1 MKALQAKADKPGVKS
16 GSFGYVVD
24 TPNDPGTV
32 TKTAFDSDAHHAGSK
47 YKFDKVIDAYYIWIR
62 MCAKHSRMAQN
73 PFLPRV
79 YVVDER
85 EDDTGQ
91 RVPRYQ
97 MEKMYAPNTEMIN
110 SDMLMGMAEQ
120 LGVSKDRLDN
130 ALVEVRSDILNHE
143 QYFGTPMPEERKE
156 KEMKREIWGE
166 IIRALGRNQFEFVN
180 KELQQALALVEH
192 IISTWPQESGRIW
205 EDMHSGNFMI
215 RITNV
220 GPQLVF
226 TDPIA
231 GEVPYSA
238 VEQYL
243 DGQ

>member
-1 MKALQAKADKPGVKS
+1 
-16 GSFGYVVD
+16 
-24 TPNDPGTV
+24 
-32 TKTAFDSDAHHAGSK
+32 
-47 YKFDKVIDAYYIWIR
+47 
-62 MCAKHSRMAQN
+62 MAEN
-73 PFLPRV
+73 TFLPRV

-97 MEKMYAPNTEMIN
+97 MEKLYPPTIEMIN

-120 LGVSKDRLDN
+120 LGVDKVRLDFKLGEFRGWVN
-130 ALVEVRSDILNHE
+130 DHE
-143 QYFGTPMPEERKE
+143 KYYGTPMPEEKQDKE
-156 KEMKREIWGE
+156 LKRAIWGE
-166 IIRALGRNQFEFVN
+166 IIRALGRNEFEFVN
-180 KELQQALALVEH
+180 KELQQALALVDN
-192 IISTWPQESGRIW
+192 IVTTWDDNDGRIW

>member
-1 MKALQAKADKPGVKS
+1 
-16 GSFGYVVD
+16 
-24 TPNDPGTV
+24 
-32 TKTAFDSDAHHAGSK
+32 
-47 YKFDKVIDAYYIWIR
+47 
-62 MCAKHSRMAQN
+62 
-73 PFLPRV
+73 
-79 YVVDER
+79 
-85 EDDTGQ
+85 
-91 RVPRYQ
+91 
-97 MEKMYAPNTEMIN
+97 MEKLYAPNTEMIN

-120 LGVSKDRLDN
+120 LGVNKTRLDKI
-130 ALVEVRSDILNHE
+130 LGEVREWI
-143 QYFGTPMPEERKE
+143 QYVEKDYGTPMPEEKQDKE
-156 KEMKREIWGE
+156 LKRQFWGE
-166 IIRALGRNQFEFVN
+166 IIRALGRNDFDFRN
-180 KELQQALALVEH
+180 DELQQALALVDD
-192 IISTWPQESGRIW
+192 IVTTWDDDNGRIW